1 MSKKKSNS
9 GGSVNSVRRELERLD
24 RDLVRIL
31 SDRAR
36 ATQKLGRLQQSNG
49 QPLVDLLAEQET
61 LERVSDANK
70 GPLSPEALAT
80 IFRDILGIARA
91 LVKPLRIGYLGPK
104 YSYSH
109 IAAIQ
114 KFGDT
119 PDLTPLSTIKAVF
132 ESLHFGQIDY
142 GIVPLENSTDGRV
155 VDTLDMFARLP
166 TPVTGEV
173 QVRIHHNLLGKC
185 ARSEVTE
192 VYSKPQALSQCRD
205 WLAKNL
211 PGAKTIEMTSTAIA
225 AQIAADKPGAAA
237 VASIEAGMHYG
248 LNVIDANIEDNKNN
262 VTRFAVIGGTPTKR
276 SGRDKTA
283 LMFEIPHKPGAL
295 ADSMLVFKR
304 GRLNLTWIESFP
316 MPGSRN
322 EYLFFVEFEGH
333 RDDGRAKRALQ
344 ALSRKTARLEVL
356 GSYARSAPLES
367 AASNSK

>member
-1 MSKKKSNS
+1 MSKKKSS
-9 GGSVNSVRRELERLD
+9 GGSANAARRELDRLD
-24 RDLVRIL
+24 RELVKIL

-36 ATQKLGRLQQSNG
+36 ATQKLATIQQSNG
-49 QPLVDLLAEQET
+49 QPLFDLVQEQEAM
-61 LERVSDANK
+61 ERVADANK
-70 GPLSPEALAT
+70 GPLSQEALAS
-80 IFRDILGIARA
+80 IYRDVLGTSRT

-155 VDTLDMFARLP
+155 ADTLDMFARLP

-173 QVRIHHNLLGKC
+173 PVRIHHNLLGKC

-211 PGAKTIEMTSTAIA
+211 PAAKSIEMTSTAIA

-237 VASIEAGMHYG
+237 VASFEAARHYG
-248 LNVIDANIEDNKNN
+248 LDVIDANIEDNKNN
-262 VTRFAVIGGTPTKR
+262 VTRFAVIGGTPIKR

-295 ADSMLVFKR
+295 ADAMLVFKR

-316 MPGSRN
+316 MAGSRN

-344 ALSRKTARLEVL
+344 TLGRKTARLEVL
-356 GSYARSAPLES
+356 GSYPRSAPLE
-367 AASNSK
+367 AAAENSR

>member
-1 MSKKKSNS
+1 MTKKNS
-9 GGSVNSVRRELERLD
+9 TGGSANSVRKELERLD
-24 RDLVRIL
+24 RDLVKVL

-36 ATQKLGRLQQSNG
+36 AVQKLAKIHHENG
-49 QPLVDLLAEQET
+49 QPIFDLLQEQEA
-61 LERVSDANK
+61 LERVADANK
-70 GPLSPEALAT
+70 GPLSPEALNT
-80 IFRDILGIARA
+80 IYRDVQGTARA

-114 KFGDT
+114 KFGYS
-119 PDLTPLSTIKAVF
+119 PDLTPLSTIKVVF

-142 GIVPLENSTDGRV
+142 GVVPLENSTDGRV

-166 TPVTGEV
+166 TQITGEV
-173 QVRIHHNLLGKC
+173 QVRIHHCLLGKC
-185 ARSEVTE
+185 ARSEVVE

-211 PGAKTIEMTSTAIA
+211 PGAKMIEMTSTAIA

-237 VASIEAGMHYG
+237 VASIEAGLHYG
-248 LNVIDANIEDNKNN
+248 LN
-262 VTRFAVIGGTPTKR
+262 
-276 SGRDKTA
+276 A
-283 LMFEIPHKPGAL
+283 LMFELAHKPGAL

-316 MPGSRN
+316 MAGSPS

-333 RDDGRAKRALQ
+333 RDDSRAKRALQ
-344 ALSRKTARLEVL
+344 TLARKTARLEVL
-356 GSYARSAPLES
+356 GSYARAVPVESVTRTGSSA
-367 AASNSK
+367 

>member
-1 MSKKKSNS
+1 MSKKKKQS
-9 GGSVNSVRRELERLD
+9 GGSTNSVRKELERLD
-24 RDLVRIL
+24 RDLVKVL

-36 ATQKLGRLQQSNG
+36 AVQKLARIQNENG
-49 QPLVDLLAEQET
+49 QPIFDLLQEQET
-61 LERVSDANK
+61 LERVADANK
-70 GPLSPEALAT
+70 GPLSPEALNT
-80 IFRDILGIARA
+80 IYRDVLGTARA

-114 KFGDT
+114 KFGDS
-119 PDLTPLSTIKAVF
+119 PDLTPLSTIKVVF

-166 TPVTGEV
+166 TQITGEV
-173 QVRIHHNLLGKC
+173 QVRIHHCLLGKC
-185 ARSEVTE
+185 SRSEVVE

-211 PGAKTIEMTSTAIA
+211 PGAKMIEMTSTAIA

-262 VTRFAVIGGTPTKR
+262 VTRFAVIGGTPSKR
-276 SGRDKTA
+276 TGRDKTA
-283 LMFEIPHKPGAL
+283 LMFEIAHKPGAL

-316 MPGSRN
+316 MSGSRN

-344 ALSRKTARLEVL
+344 TLARKTARLEVL
-356 GSYARSAPLES
+356 GSYARSAPIV
-367 AASNSK
+367 NSPAK

>member
-1 MSKKKSNS
+1 MTKKKKSNL
-9 GGSVNSVRRELERLD
+9 GGSANSVQKELERLD
-24 RDLVRIL
+24 RDLL
-31 SDRAR
+31 KTLTERAK
-36 ATQKLGRLQQSNG
+36 AVQKLAKIQGANG
-49 QPLVDLLAEQET
+49 QPVVDLLAEQEA
-61 LERVSDANK
+61 LRRLLDNNK
-70 GPLSPEALAT
+70 GPLTQDALTT
-80 IFRDILGIARA
+80 IFRDVLGTARA

-119 PDLTPLSTIKAVF
+119 PDLTPLTTIKAVF
-132 ESLHFGQIDY
+132 ESLHYGQIDF

-155 VDTLDMFARLP
+155 ADTLDMFARVP
-166 TPVTGEV
+166 TSVTGEV

-185 ARSEVTE
+185 SRSEVVE

-237 VASIEAGMHYG
+237 VASLEAGLHYG
-248 LNVIDANIEDNKNN
+248 LNVIDAHIEDNKNN
-262 VTRFAVIGGTPTKR
+262 VTRFAIIGGEPTKR
-276 SGRDKTA
+276 TGRDKTA
-283 LMFEIPHKPGAL
+283 LMFEIAHKPGAL
-295 ADSMLVFKR
+295 ADAMLVFKR

-316 MPGSRN
+316 MSGSRN

-333 RDDGRAKRALQ
+333 RDDGRVKRALQ
-344 ALSRKTARLEVL
+344 TLARKTAKLELL
-356 GSYARSAPLES
+356 GSYARSEPIE
-367 AASNSK
+367 